1 MWLPSEFNRATF
13 AASGV
18 QRDRLQIM
26 PQPFDSV
33 LFNPLV
39 TAPMELP
46 ERVGASGRPAFAFLS
61 VFKWEERK
69 GWDVLLRAYLAEF
82 ARTADEV
89 APDTASSTAVEVV
102 LYLRVSTDVANKEEL
117 ARWLSDALHQQV
129 CEGGA
134 TAHGNATAETAGT
147 PTGTSAVAPAGT
159 HADGAANAAAP
170 DTAPEWIKRGAI
182 WIRKRPPPAARPD
195 HGSPR
200 VSSAA
205 SCRGASGQW
214 RQLPPVVLL
223 DRAVPQAELPSLY
236 RAVDAFVLP
245 TRGEGWGRP
254 VVEAM
259 AMGLPAIATNWS
271 GITAFLSP
279 QTGYP
284 LPYKLV
290 KAPTAA
296 SHFWAEPD
304 VLALRAVLR
313 HVATHREEAAAV
325 GAAARAHVLAHY
337 SQPAVADRILA
348 RLSEL
353 QPKLLRRRQEH
364 LLKQAA
370 DEAQRAQ
377 REARRQAFEQ
387 LREGSFSSF
396 TPASHH
402 DDWPAAEGEAPD
414 TALVGRHH
422 DDWPAAEGEAP
433 ETALNRAG
441 NEDWHVDRLDVPHDT
456 YMYVRG
462 GVPPQRENRSA
473 TVEASGVFDSWRDEV
488 DHERVAELSHTVAQA
503 AQAAADTMAQ
513 RLPNGLN
520 RLILPLT
527 CSMFRLRCCCKGDV
541 PSPLTELRVAYAA
554 VRARPPRHLPW
565 RHARG
570 LELTVSAGG
579 VEVAAAPNLLEEA
592 QSPRWWLVPMPNASV
607 TQVTLCRREGSSLV
621 LSQLEVA
628 LLILPA
634 VLLPCRRA
642 AASAAPIL
650 AVRTDLQ
657 AT

>member
-69 GWDVLLRAYLAEF
+69 GWDVLLRAYLTEF

-89 APDTASSTAVEVV
+89 APDTASSTADEVV

-159 HADGAANAAAP
+159 PADAAANAAAP

-182 WIRKRPPPAARPD
+182 WIRKRPPAARPD

-223 DRAVPQAELPSLY
+223 DEAVPQAELPSLY

-290 KAPTAA
+290 KAPTDA

-364 LLKQAA
+364 LEKQAA

-377 REARRQAFEQ
+377 RKARRQAFEQ

-414 TALVGRHH
+414 TAL
-422 DDWPAAEGEAP
+422 
-433 ETALNRAG
+433 NRAG
-441 NEDWHVDRLDVPHDT
+441 NEDWHVDRLGVPHDT

-462 GVPPQRENRSA
+462 GLPPQRENRSA
-473 TVEASGVFDSWRDEV
+473 PVDASGVFDSWLDEV
-488 DHERVAELSHTVAQA
+488 DHERVAELSHTAAQAAPAAQA
-503 AQAAADTMAQ
+503 AQAAADTKAQ
-513 RLPNGLN
+513 RLPNGLS
-520 RLILPLT
+520 RLVLPLT
-527 CSMFRLRCCCKGDV
+527 CSMLRPRCCCKGDV

>member
-1 MWLPSEFNRATF
+1 
-13 AASGV
+13 
-18 QRDRLQIM
+18 M

-46 ERVGASGRPAFAFLS
+46 ERIGASGRPAFAFLS

-89 APDTASSTAVEVV
+89 VPGTASSTADEVV
-102 LYLRVSTDVANKEEL
+102 LYLRVSTDEANKKEL

-134 TAHGNATAETAGT
+134 MAHGNATAETDGT
-147 PTGTSAVAPAGT
+147 PAIAPADT
-159 HADGAANAAAP
+159 PAHTAASADAP

-182 WIRKRPPPAARPD
+182 WIRKRPPAAPLD

-200 VSSAA
+200 ESSPA

-223 DRAVPQAELPSLY
+223 DEAVPQAELPSLY

-296 SHFWAEPD
+296 NHFWAEPD
-304 VLALRAVLR
+304 VTALRAVLR
-313 HVATHREEAAAV
+313 HVITHRVEAAAV

-337 SQPAVADRILA
+337 SQPAVAERIVA
-348 RLSEL
+348 RLSAL
-353 QPKLLRRRQEH
+353 QPRLLRRRQE
-364 LLKQAA
+364 LLEKQAA

-377 REARRQAFEQ
+377 REARRQAFEL
-387 LREGSFSSF
+387 LREGR
-396 TPASHH
+396 HD
-402 DDWPAAEGEAPD
+402 DDWPVAVGEAPD
-414 TALVGRHH
+414 TALSRAGKE
-422 DDWPAAEGEAP
+422 DWYEDRLDTPD
-433 ETALNRAG
+433 TALARAG
-441 NEDWHVDRLDVPHDT
+441 NKEWYEDRLDFMPHDT

-462 GVPPQRENRSA
+462 GPSLRENRSA
-473 TVEASGVFDSWRDEV
+473 PVEASGVFDSWRDEV
-488 DHERVAELSHTVAQA
+488 EHERVAELSRAAERA
-503 AQAAADTMAQ
+503 AQASAGAMALPMPMPMPMPMPIARAAAGAMALGR
-513 RLPNGLN
+513 RLPNGLS
-520 RLILPLT
+520 RLVLPLT
-527 CSMFRLRCCCKGDV
+527 CSMLRPRCCKGDV

-554 VRARPPRHLPW
+554 VRAQPPRHLPW
-565 RHARG
+565 KHARG
-570 LELTVSAGG
+570 LELTVSDGG
-579 VEVAAAPNLLEEA
+579 VEVAAAPNPPILPNLLEEA
-592 QSPRWWLVPMPNASV
+592 QSPRWWLVPLPNASA

-634 VLLPCRRA
+634 VNCCA
-642 AASAAPIL
+642 AAVPPRRRKRANSSRADGP
-650 AVRTDLQ
+650 T
-657 AT
+657 